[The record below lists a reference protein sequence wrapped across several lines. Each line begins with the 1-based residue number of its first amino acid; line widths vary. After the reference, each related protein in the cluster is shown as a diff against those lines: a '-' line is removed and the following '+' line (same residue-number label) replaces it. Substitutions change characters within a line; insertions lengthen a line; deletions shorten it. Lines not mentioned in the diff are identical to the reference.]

1 MKKEH
6 VHYLKELEP
15 HPAIQKFRI
24 ELANQLGYIDEGILL
39 ERLYHLG
46 KDYYK
51 NVEENKKN

>member
-1 MKKEH
+1 MKKEQ
-6 VHYLKELEP
+6 VHNFKELEL

-24 ELANQLGYIDEGILL
+24 ELANQLGYIGEGMLL

-46 KDYYK
+46 QDYYK

>member
-24 ELANQLGYIDEGILL
+24 ELANQLGYIDEGTLL